1 MTRGQATDA
10 YNLVCRIEEL
20 EKFVETLNE
29 AEKIS
34 IKIDYSKSKHIDSI
48 YSFTLYSG
56 EIDDIKEILA
66 VFTKKLES
74 LNKQLEEM

>member
-20 EKFVETLNE
+20 EKFVETLND
-29 AEKIS
+29 AERIT
-34 IKIDYSKSKHIDSI
+34 INIDYSKSRHIDST

-56 EIDDIKEILA
+56 EIDNIKEILA

-74 LNKQLEEM
+74 LKKQLEEM